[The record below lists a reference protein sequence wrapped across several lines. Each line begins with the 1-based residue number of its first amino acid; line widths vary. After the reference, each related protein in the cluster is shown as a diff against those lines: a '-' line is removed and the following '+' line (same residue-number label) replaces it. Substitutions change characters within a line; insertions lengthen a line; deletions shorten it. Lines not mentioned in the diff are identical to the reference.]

1 MADPH
6 PILRVYAR
14 NVEIWMCRRAL
25 TPADILRE
33 VGALGCDVSPH
44 AVTNLRRTRGRW
56 IDPELL
62 AGLLDLFDCTPN
74 DLLLPQPGVDYTP
87 H

>member
-25 TPADILRE
+25 TSADLVRE
-33 VGALGCDVSPH
+33 LGASPH
-44 AVTNLRRTRGRW
+44 TVTNLRRTRGRW

-62 AGLLDLFDCTPN
+62 AGLLDLFGCTPN
-74 DLLLPQPGVDYTP
+74 DLLLPQPGVDYTT

>member
-1 MADPH
+1 MAGPH

-14 NVEIWMCRRAL
+14 NVEIAMCRRNL
-25 TPADILRE
+25 TPSALVRE
-33 VGALGCDVSPH
+33 LGVSPH
-44 AVTNLRRTRGRW
+44 AVTNLRLHRGRW

-62 AGLLDLFDCTPN
+62 AELLELFGCTPN
-74 DLLLPQPGVDYTP
+74 DLLLPQPGVDYTT